1 MGNTARILVVDDEP
15 AIRGILSETLG
26 PLGHAV
32 TEAASAEEALT
43 FLSDRSFNL
52 IMTDIRMP
60 GLTGIELLERVKQKR
75 VDTDVIIMTSNASV
89 DSTIQ
94 AIRFGAAD
102 YLLKPFEDIEYV
114 EMVVQRVLDK
124 QFLKRQ
130 NQELLANLK
139 QKNEELV
146 KATQRAAQI
155 LADSGSYYGMGREI
169 LESRDQ
175 ADLLKRV
182 PEILTKFMKGKPFH
196 FWLYDP
202 QQQALVVHQRPG
214 MAAALIPPIPL
225 PESDFQAEEGPG
237 LWLSRKGYL
246 PMLSRQ
252 TGMTSPSGF
261 ADFPLVF
268 QGRGYGLIV
277 LLQRKPEELAAYE
290 TAFLNHLCILTA
302 ATLKQYQQSGA
313 PPETG
318 SPDHSRIAVRDLI
331 TPLYH
336 FDYFLEILGTEIARS
351 RRYRHKFTLLMAMLN
366 PPIDP
371 EKDPKRKPLF
381 ASLAECFYKRIRAT
395 DFATR
400 CGHKFFVLLPETD
413 QDNARKVFQAL
424 SDRIEELALSQS
436 QKDPKDRWTAKL
448 SMVEYPKDAD
458 TLEGLISILE
468 TRLPH

>member
-1 MGNTARILVVDDEP
+1 MGNAAKILVVDDEP
-15 AIRGILSETLG
+15 TIRGILSETLG

-32 TEAASAEEALT
+32 TEASSAEEAMEQMSKT
-43 FLSDRSFNL
+43 AFHL

-75 VDTDVIIMTSNASV
+75 VETDVIIMTSNASV

-102 YLLKPFEDIEYV
+102 YLLKPFEDLEYV

-175 ADLLKRV
+175 ADLLQRV
-182 PEILTKFMKGKPFH
+182 PETLSKFMKGKPFL

-202 QQQALVVHQRPG
+202 QQQALVIHPQPG

-225 PESDFQAEEGPG
+225 PESALLADEGPG
-237 LWLSRKGYL
+237 LWLLRKGYL

-252 TGMTSPSGF
+252 TNTASSSGF

-290 TAFLNHLCILTA
+290 TAFLNHLCTLTA
-302 ATLKQYQQSGA
+302 ATLRQYQQSA
-313 PPETG
+313 ALLETG
-318 SPDHSRIAVRDLI
+318 PSDDSRIAVRDPI

-336 FDYFLEILGTEIARS
+336 FDYFLEILGMEIARS
-351 RRYRHKFTLLMAMLN
+351 RRYRHKFTLLMATLN

-381 ASLAECFYKRIRAT
+381 ASLSECFYKRIRAT

-400 CGHKFFVLLPETD
+400 CGHKFFILLPETD
-413 QDNARKVFQAL
+413 QENARKVFQAL
-424 SDRIEELALSQS
+424 SDRIEEIALAQS
-436 QKDPKDRWTAKL
+436 QKNPKDRWAVQL

-458 TLEGLISILE
+458 TLEGLISTLE

>member
-1 MGNTARILVVDDEP
+1 MGNTAKILVVDDEP

-32 TEAASAEEALT
+32 TEASSAEEALT
-43 FLSDRSFNL
+43 LLSGGSFNL

-75 VDTDVIIMTSNASV
+75 VETDVIIMTSNASV

-102 YLLKPFEDIEYV
+102 YLLKPFEDLEYV

-130 NQELLANLK
+130 NQELLADLK
-139 QKNEELV
+139 QKNEDLV

-155 LADSGSYYGMGREI
+155 LADGGSYFGMGREI

-182 PEILTKFMKGKPFH
+182 PQILAKFMKGKPFL

-202 QQQALVVHQRPG
+202 QQRALVIHPQPG

-225 PESDFQAEEGPG
+225 PESFLQTEEGPG

-246 PMLSRQ
+246 SDLSRQ
-252 TGMTSPSGF
+252 AIIGSSSGF
-261 ADFPLVF
+261 AAFPIVF
-268 QGRGYGLIV
+268 RGRGYGLIV

-302 ATLKQYQQSGA
+302 ATLKQSQQNAA
-313 PPETG
+313 PVKTDP
-318 SPDHSRIAVRDLI
+318 SDDSRIAVRDPA
-331 TPLYH
+331 TPLHH
-336 FDYFLEILGTEIARS
+336 FDYFQEILGMEIARS
-351 RRYRHKFTLLMAMLN
+351 RRYRHKFTLLMATLN

-371 EKDPKRKPLF
+371 EKDPKLKPLL
-381 ASLAECFYKRIRAT
+381 ASLAECFCKRIRAT

-400 CGHKFFVLLPETD
+400 CGHKFFILLPETD
-413 QDNARKVFQAL
+413 QENARKVFQAL
-424 SDRIEELALSQS
+424 SERIEEIALAQS
-436 QKDPKDRWTAKL
+436 QKDPKDRWTARL

-458 TLEGLISILE
+458 TLEGLISTLE